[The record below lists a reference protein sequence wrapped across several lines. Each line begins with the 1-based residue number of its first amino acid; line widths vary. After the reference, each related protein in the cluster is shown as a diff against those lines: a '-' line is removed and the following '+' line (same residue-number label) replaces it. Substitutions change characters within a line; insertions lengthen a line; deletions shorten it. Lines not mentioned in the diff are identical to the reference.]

1 VEGFW
6 DVDDP
11 SPFYLAEEIETPITD
26 WPGLRAYWAGN
37 ERLHARISLRLS
49 DIRVRTL
56 SEGLVQGVL
65 RMDWDIAFLSGPSRA
80 MGGDNRSRPPS
91 PRHPV
96 VAPDQLG
103 RGPAGAHHYMR
114 RLYEGRVTPL
124 RRGARQGAHLMN
136 AHSAVSAISEADE
149 RAMLDAINRWIE
161 KKVAPVA
168 MQLEHDDEYPHALVE
183 DMKELGLF
191 GP

>member
-1 VEGFW
+1 MPDAPDSAAIEARLHGYADAWAENSAAALEGFW

-49 DIRVRTL
+49 DIRLRAL

-80 MGGDNRSRPPS
+80 MGGDNR
-91 PRHPV
+91 
-96 VAPDQLG
+96 VAVLLRRDAQSWRLTSWVEAPLA
-103 RGPAGAHHYMR
+103 PITYMR
-114 RLYEGRVTPL
+114 RLYEGRVTP
-124 RRGARQGAHLMN
+124 GFAEAPAR
-136 AHSAVSAISEADE
+136 
-149 RAMLDAINRWIE
+149 
-161 KKVAPVA
+161 
-168 MQLEHDDEYPHALVE
+168 
-183 DMKELGLF
+183 ELTS
-191 GP
+191 